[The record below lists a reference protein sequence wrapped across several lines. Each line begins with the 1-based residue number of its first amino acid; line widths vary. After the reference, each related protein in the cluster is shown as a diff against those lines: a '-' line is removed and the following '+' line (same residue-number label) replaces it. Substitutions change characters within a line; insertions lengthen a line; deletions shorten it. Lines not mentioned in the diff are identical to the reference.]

1 MTIANLIPEIVAKLT
16 EPDLYWDETL
26 KGFGLN
32 VRRDARGNIQRRWI
46 IQYRV
51 GTKQRKFKLGD
62 ARKLSAKQA
71 RKKAE
76 ELFAR
81 ITLGQDPQGERKQE
95 RAVPTLTFAGAVEQ
109 YLDLKKLSVRHS
121 SLRVTTLYLTHPR
134 YFPSLHK
141 MPLDAITQS
150 HVASRLDAIHAASGA
165 PTCSRARA
173 HLSAFFTWAMRRG
186 HCAQNP
192 VIATEAIKSGPGRER
207 ILSDDELRVVW
218 NSCRDDDLGRVIKLL
233 VLSGCRAREIGGL
246 KWSEIHDDAIHLPP
260 ERTKSGR
267 AHRVPLTNMM
277 REVIEQV
284 PRMVD
289 RDCLFGERTDTGFTS
304 WAKQKQMGD
313 GISER
318 WTPHDLRRTFRTGL
332 GRLGIPPHIAELCI
346 AHRKG
351 GVEAVYDRYR
361 YDREIAAALH
371 VWSDHVRSIVDG
383 VEKKI
388 VNISTYKQA

>member
-1 MTIANLIPEIVAKLT
+1 
-16 EPDLYWDETL
+16 
-26 KGFGLN
+26 
-32 VRRDARGNIQRRWI
+32 
-46 IQYRV
+46 
-51 GTKQRKFKLGD
+51 
-62 ARKLSAKQA
+62 
-71 RKKAE
+71 
-76 ELFAR
+76 
-81 ITLGQDPQGERKQE
+81 LGQDPQAERKQE
-95 RAVPTLTFAGAVEQ
+95 RAAPTLTFADAVEQ
-109 YLDLKKLSVRHS
+109 YLTLKKLSVRHN
-121 SLRVTTLYLTHPR
+121 SLRVTALYLTHPK
-134 YFPSLHK
+134 YFGVIHK
-141 MPLDAITQS
+141 TPLDKITQNQI
-150 HVASRLDAIHAASGA
+150 ASRLDLIHAQSGA
-165 PTCSRARA
+165 PTCSRSRA
-173 HLSAFFTWAMRRG
+173 HLSAFFTWCLKRG

-233 VLSGCRAREIGGL
+233 ILSGRRASEVGGL
-246 KWSEIHDDAIHLPP
+246 RWSEIHDGAIHLPP

-267 AHRVPLTNMM
+267 AHVVPLTPMM
-277 REVIEQV
+277 RSVISSV
-284 PRMVD
+284 PQMVG

-304 WAKQKQMGD
+304 WAKQKRMGD

-351 GVEAVYDRYR
+351 GVEAVYDRYQ

-383 VEKKI
+383 VERKL